1 MTKED
6 ASIQL
11 MIGEEKAVAGHLV
24 KVTKGAGKRR
34 VKVTIKPDPS
44 CKPKATDAQ
53 SRQRRQ

>member
-6 ASIQL
+6 TSIQL
-11 MIGEEKAVAGHLV
+11 MMGEEKAVAGHLV
-24 KVTKGAGKRR
+24 RVNKGAGKRR

-44 CKPKATDAQ
+44 CKLPPTDAQ